1 MRMNIQASDRTFICL
16 VEGASLSYLLY
27 RPAVSGWMR

>member
-16 VEGASLSYLLY
+16 VESASLSYLLY
-27 RPAVSGWMR
+27 IPVSLVG

>member
-27 RPAVSGWMR
+27 VPVSLVG

>member
-16 VEGASLSYLLY
+16 VEGASLSYLLCV
-27 RPAVSGWMR
+27 PLSLVG

>member
-1 MRMNIQASDRTFICL
+1 MRMNIQASDRTFMCQ

-27 RPAVSGWMR
+27 IPLSLVG